1 MWAFKSAMFIPH
13 LKIRTSLCQ
22 FFLNYSTSILFFI
35 FMNLLSCEF
44 HTVVFIEGNTCWK
57 YLENNN
63 VFVMIGFTV
72 QSDHMIFVY
81 IRIYSALVRSR
92 MFSISLLITLLTLIL
107 QDSHGWGNKGIFFVT
122 SCNVPVFTI
131 TQIWTTFTF
140 APLKVIFSRSIL
152 VKSISSRNKATSSW
166 IYQKKK

>member
-1 MWAFKSAMFIPH
+1 MSQDVLTIALKIQTSLKKRCGHLKSAMFIPH

-35 FMNLLSCEF
+35 FMNLLSCAF
-44 HTVVFIEGNTCWK
+44 HTVVFIESNTCWK
-57 YLENNN
+57 SLENNN

-92 MFSISLLITLLTLIL
+92 MFSISLLITLLT
-107 QDSHGWGNKGIFFVT
+107 
-122 SCNVPVFTI
+122 
-131 TQIWTTFTF
+131 F
-140 APLKVIFSRSIL
+140 ARFSWMGEQGDFL
-152 VKSISSRNKATSSW
+152 CH
-166 IYQKKK
+166 QL